1 MKKVNLLSLLA
12 IAIFLLAGCSSST
25 PVQVSAI
32 SEIVGTW
39 QSDPL
44 GRVIKILPDGS
55 VPTGI
60 TVGKLNE
67 NVASGNPNWELTF
80 SFDGDQ
86 LYIGNYSGCFETIG
100 SYEVQLVSNGNL
112 EFTVVEDDCAL
123 RVNAF
128 MGQRVEPVRDVE
140 WIKVE

>member
-1 MKKVNLLSLLA
+1 MIKGYILSLSA
-12 IAIFLLAGCSSST
+12 IALFMLTGCASSA
-25 PVQVSAI
+25 PVPVSAL

-39 QSDPL
+39 KSDPPAL
-44 GRVIKILPDGS
+44 AIRILPDGS
-55 VPTGI
+55 VPAGV
-60 TVGKLNE
+60 TVGKIDE
-67 NVASGNPNWELTF
+67 NAASQTSNWNYVF
-80 SFDGDQ
+80 SFEEDH
-86 LYIGNYSGCFETIG
+86 LIISNYYGCFETIG
-100 SYEVQLVSNGNL
+100 SYDVQLLSNGNL